1 MSAISV
7 KNLKKHF
14 GKTRAV
20 DGISFSVEK
29 GEIFG
34 FLGPNGAGK
43 TTTIRC
49 MMDFLR
55 PTSGEIKILG
65 LDAQKDSVKLKK
77 KIGYLA
83 PAARLYENW
92 NAKQHFQFYEA
103 IFGKSQIL
111 SELIKRFSLDQK
123 ILVHHLSSGNKQ
135 KVALIL
141 TFMTQPEII
150 ILDEP
155 TLGLDP
161 ILQNEVYKIL
171 AEFNQRGATI
181 FMSSHNLPE
190 VENICH
196 RVGIIKDGK
205 LVTTESIEHLT
216 EKKIHIIHA
225 YFERSEKKGSRRRRG
240 PYFDKED
247 FDFDGVEVKEH
258 FEDGLILNVK
268 GNISPVIRKLSQY
281 KLKDIEITH
290 ATLED
295 VFLEFYRK

>member
-205 LVTTESIEHLT
+205 LVAIESIEKLT
-216 EKKIHIIHA
+216 EKKMHIVRA
-225 YFERSEKKGSRRRRG
+225 FFEEKINADDFKM
-240 PYFDKED
+240 PNVVIKDKYD
-247 FDFDGVEVKEH
+247 SSI
-258 FEDGLILNVK
+258 LLNVT
-268 GNISPVIRKLSQY
+268 GNITPVIKKLSQY
-281 KLKDIEITH
+281 ILKDVEITH
-290 ATLED
+290 AILED
-295 VFLEFYRK
+295 VFLEFYKK

>member
-1 MSAISV
+1 MNVISV

-14 GKTRAV
+14 GKTKAI
-20 DGISFSVEK
+20 DDISFDIEQ

-65 LDAQKDSVKLKK
+65 LDAQKDNVALKK

-83 PAARLYENW
+83 PAARLYEGW
-92 NAKQHFQFYEA
+92 TGEQHFNFYQA
-103 IFGKSQIL
+103 IFGPSKNLQD
-111 SELIKRFSLDQK
+111 LIKRFSLNPK
-123 ILVHHLSSGNKQ
+123 TKVKNLSTGNQQ
-135 KVALIL
+135 KVSLIL
-141 TFMTQPEII
+141 TFMNSPQII
-150 ILDEP
+150 IMDEP
-155 TLGLDP
+155 TVGLDP
-161 ILQNEVYKIL
+161 ILQNEVYKLIKEC
-171 AEFNQRGATI
+171 AKKGATI

-205 LVTTESIEHLT
+205 LVVIESIEKLT
-216 EKKIHIIHA
+216 EKKMHIVHA
-225 YFERSEKKGSRRRRG
+225 FFEEKFNADDFKM
-240 PYFDKED
+240 PNVVIKDKFDSSI
-247 FDFDGVEVKEH
+247 
-258 FEDGLILNVK
+258 LLNVT
-268 GNISPVIRKLSQY
+268 GNITPVIKKLSQY
-281 KLKDIEITH
+281 KLKDVEISH

-295 VFLEFYRK
+295 VFLEFYRR

>member
-1 MSAISV
+1 MATIEV

-14 GKTRAV
+14 GATRAI

-55 PTSGEIKILG
+55 PTDGEIKILG
-65 LDAQKDSVKLKK
+65 LDSQKDSVELKK

-83 PAARLYENW
+83 PAARLYDNW
-92 NAKQHFQFYEA
+92 TARQHFELYEA
-103 IFGKSQIL
+103 EFGKSKIL
-111 SELIKRFSLDQK
+111 PELIKRFSLDPK
-123 ILVHHLSSGNKQ
+123 VPVHHLSTGNQQ

-141 TFMTQPEII
+141 TFMTEPEIMV
-150 ILDEP
+150 LDEP
-155 TLGLDP
+155 TVGLDP

-171 AEFNQRGATI
+171 DEFNQRGATI

-205 LVTTESIEHLT
+205 LVATESIDNLT

-225 YFERSEKKGSRRRRG
+225 YFEDKFK
-240 PYFDKED
+240 KED
-247 FDFDGVEVKEH
+247 FNFDGVEVKQH

-268 GNISPVIRKLSQY
+268 GDISPVIKKLGQY
-281 KLKDIEITH
+281 KLKDIEVTH

-295 VFLEFYRK
+295 VFMEFYRR